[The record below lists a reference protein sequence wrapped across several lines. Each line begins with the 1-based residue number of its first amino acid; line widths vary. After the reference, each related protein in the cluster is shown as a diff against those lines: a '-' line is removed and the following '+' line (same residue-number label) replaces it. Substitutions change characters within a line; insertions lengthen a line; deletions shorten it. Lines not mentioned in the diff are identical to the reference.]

1 VPLILSFTL
10 RQRSTSRAHSLC
22 DLRSSC
28 TASKAF
34 HVLILRPA
42 FVPFPDPAFCFLL
55 LFLLLYLYLQ
65 SFFVEDPL
73 LEQRRAVLES
83 RRDRLVLAS
92 SALSRI
98 QIRVQTQPS
107 HAQTRSFGGIS
118 TAQGG
123 TGRGETS
130 PLNINGNVNSNGNI
144 VLKSRL
150 LVTVAIGASGIGL
163 IVTDEETANGIV
175 IIVKDLRKMPGGIMN
190 PSEYAGILVGDE
202 VEKINGET
210 PATLKDAVNMLKNSQ
225 QSVNLTVLRKQ

>member
-1 VPLILSFTL
+1 MSPSLS
-10 RQRSTSRAHSLC
+10 
-22 DLRSSC
+22 
-28 TASKAF
+28 
-34 HVLILRPA
+34 
-42 FVPFPDPAFCFLL
+42 FLL
-55 LFLLLYLYLQ
+55 LLLISLFMLLQ
-65 SFFVEDPL
+65 SFFIEDPQ

-98 QIRVQTQPS
+98 QIR
-107 HAQTRSFGGIS
+107 AQTRPFGGPS
-118 TAQGG
+118 GTQGG
-123 TGRGETS
+123 IGNSNSSRGDTG
-130 PLNINGNVNSNGNI
+130 PLNSNSNNNSNNNSYSNSNS

-175 IIVKDLRKMPGGIMN
+175 IIVKDLRKMPGGITN
-190 PSEYAGILVGDE
+190 PSEHAGILVGDE

-225 QSVNLTVLRKQ
+225 QSVTLTVLRKQ